1 MDKTFDPRHLD
12 IKAFAQ
18 AGALLQGEGRLA
30 DWPRLL
36 EEQFAGAGVDS
47 GPVRWQ
53 LQGHTQPVTG
63 GAPQLG
69 LRLLAQGA
77 LQLQCQHCLAP
88 VLETVQAERS
98 FIFVA
103 DEATAEA
110 LDEDSEA
117 DVLVLSRD
125 FDALALV
132 EDELILALP
141 LVPRHAVCP
150 EALPRVAADAAFDD
164 TEAERPHPFAALAA
178 LKKER

>member
-1 MDKTFDPRHLD
+1 MDKTFNPRSLD
-12 IKAFAQ
+12 IRAFAQ
-18 AGALLQGEGRLA
+18 AAAQLQGQAPLA
-30 DWPRLL
+30 DWPRLR
-36 EEQFAGAGVDS
+36 EESLPGLPPPEG
-47 GPVRWQ
+47 VRWQ

-69 LRLLAQGA
+69 VHLRAQGA

-88 VLETVQAERS
+88 VLEVVQAERS

-150 EALPRVAADAAFDD
+150 QALPRLAADEAFDD
-164 TEAERPHPFAALAA
+164 AQAERPHPFAALAA
-178 LKKER
+178 LKKGR

>member
-53 LQGHTQPVTG
+53 LQGRMVPVAGG
-63 GAPQLG
+63 GAQVG
-69 LRLLAQGA
+69 LVLQAQVDLAM
-77 LQLQCQHCLAP
+77 QCQRCLTP
-88 VLETVQAERS
+88 VVESVSAERD
-98 FIFVA
+98 FLFVA

-110 LDEDSEA
+110 LDEASDA
-117 DVLVLSRD
+117 DVLVISRD
-125 FDALALV
+125 FDALSLV
-132 EDELILALP
+132 EDELILCLP
-141 LVPRHAVCP
+141 LVPRHQVCP
-150 EALPRVAADAAFDD
+150 RQLPTQVADEAFE
-164 TEAERPHPFAALAA
+164 EASERPNPFAALAA
-178 LKKER
+178 LKKGG